1 MAVPQKTK
9 SRKGSIEAT
18 TAKWSRSFDLVFLSI
33 VQKYA
38 DLRTEEKEL
47 QVPIDTVLQV
57 SAGIALKLV
66 ELEDG
71 DDA

>member
-9 SRKGSIEAT
+9 PRKGSIEVAS
-18 TAKWSRSFDLVFLSI
+18 AKWARAFDLVYLSI

-38 DLRTEEKEL
+38 DASSEDNEL
-47 QVPIDTVLQV
+47 KLPIDTVLQV

>member
-9 SRKGSIEAT
+9 PKKGSIEVT
-18 TAKWSRSFDLVFLSI
+18 TAKWSRSFELVYLTL

-38 DLRTEEKEL
+38 DIKTEENNITI
-47 QVPIDTVLQV
+47 PIDTVLQV

-71 DDA
+71 DDS